1 MQKNINLCKA
11 WARHSASS
19 EHLSCSAPE
28 HGTEW
33 RQLERAHCIPRDTML
48 TKLTCAFAFHLYY
61 SVHHEGK
68 GAENEAEGFKK
79 ILRLHALSYL
89 EVVLH
94 LMLCGSLGAAT
105 LPGARGE
112 QSSSKPL
119 PYISSFEKRITSCT
133 AIFF

>member
-48 TKLTCAFAFHLYY
+48 TKLTCTVAFHLYY
-61 SVHHEGK
+61 SIHHEGK
-68 GAENEAEGFKK
+68 GAENEAEGFKN
-79 ILRLHALSYL
+79 ILRLHA
-89 EVVLH
+89 
-94 LMLCGSLGAAT
+94 
-105 LPGARGE
+105 
-112 QSSSKPL
+112 
-119 PYISSFEKRITSCT
+119 
-133 AIFF
+133 